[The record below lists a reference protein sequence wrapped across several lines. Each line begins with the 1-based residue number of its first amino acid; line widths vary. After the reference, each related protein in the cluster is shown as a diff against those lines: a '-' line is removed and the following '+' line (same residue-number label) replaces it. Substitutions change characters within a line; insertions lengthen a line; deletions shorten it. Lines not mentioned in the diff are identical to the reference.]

1 MDNSKPV
8 KSNERERNEERC
20 SPAFLELSAQAD
32 RRVALLRRWPP
43 IGRSQH
49 LINAMLAYFSFVA
62 GASTSLVLIGKKMV
76 SYYQHRIIA

>member
-1 MDNSKPV
+1 MLASV
-8 KSNERERNEERC
+8 SRVIGASGQTRC
-20 SPAFLELSAQAD
+20 ATATLAT
-32 RRVALLRRWPP
+32 